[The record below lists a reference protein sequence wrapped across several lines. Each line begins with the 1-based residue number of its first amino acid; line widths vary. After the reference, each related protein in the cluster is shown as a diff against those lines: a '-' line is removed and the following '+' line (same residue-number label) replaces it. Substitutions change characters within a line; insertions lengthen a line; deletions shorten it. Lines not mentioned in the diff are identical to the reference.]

1 MSRNVFWD
9 RYWGH
14 VSQLSAK
21 FFSIPSNSPRCL
33 CGQCTSIMGILSCS
47 VCDGVTKLGV
57 AFLSL
62 TGVEY
67 LVALYLNQNLSSTAG
82 KT

>member
-9 RYWGH
+9 RHWGH

-21 FFSIPSNSPRCL
+21 FSLSLVTVPGVSAVNVPPL
-33 CGQCTSIMGILSCS
+33 WVSCS

-62 TGVEY
+62 TGFEY
-67 LVALYLNQNLSSTAG
+67 LVALYLNQNLCSTAR